1 MKDALRHVAVAAI
14 LITTATPSDA
24 QVNQPRTGRFT
35 IGGNFITGVPTGEF
49 ADATD
54 TSLGFSLVGYLNL
67 TRFLRIRV
75 DGGYVQ
81 YGSETRKVCMPNCR
95 VVFDL
100 NTSNGIGFGSIGPEL
115 VAPAGR
121 IRPYVNVGVGGSDFF
136 TDSHLDGVDDEHPIG
151 NTTNF
156 SDGTFAV
163 IAGGGVYIPLHLKS
177 SSPVAIDVGFRYHR
191 NGTVK
196 YLREGDIRDNADGT
210 IFFVPRQTR
219 ADLFTV
225 MVGMTIGIR
234 R

>member
-1 MKDALRHVAVAAI
+1 MKDALRRIALAAI
-14 LITTATPSDA
+14 LITTASPSGA

-35 IGGNFITGVPTGEF
+35 IGGNFITGLPTGEF

-54 TSLGFSLVGYLNL
+54 TSLGFSLVGYLDL

-75 DGGYVQ
+75 DGGYMQ
-81 YGSETRKVCMPNCR
+81 YGSETRRVCMPNCR

-100 NTSNGIGFGSIGPEL
+100 KTSNGIGFGSVGPEL

-121 IRPYVNVGVGGSDFF
+121 IRPYMNVGIGGSDFF
-136 TDSHLDGVDDEHPIG
+136 TGSHLDGADDEHAIG

-156 SDGTFAV
+156 ADGTFTV
-163 IAGGGVYIPLHLKS
+163 IAGGGVYIPLNLK
-177 SSPVAIDVGFRYHR
+177 SSPVAIDLGLRYHR

-210 IFFVPRQTR
+210 IFFIPRQTR

-225 MVGMTIGIR
+225 MVGMTVGIGR
-234 R
+234 

>member
-1 MKDALRHVAVAAI
+1 MKDALKHAAVAAI

-54 TSLGFSLVGYLNL
+54 TSFGFSLVGYLNL
-67 TRFLRIRV
+67 TRFVRIRV
-75 DGGYVQ
+75 DGGYLQ
-81 YGSETRKVCMPNCR
+81 YGSETRRVCMPNCR

-100 NTSNGIGFGSIGPEL
+100 KTSNGIGFGSVGPEL

-121 IRPYVNVGVGGSDFF
+121 LRPYMNVGIGGSDFF
-136 TDSHLDGVDDEHPIG
+136 TASHLDGTDDEHAIG

-156 SDGTFAV
+156 ADGTFAV
-163 IAGGGVYIPLHLKS
+163 TAGGGVYIPLYLKS
-177 SSPVAIDVGFRYHR
+177 SHVAVDLGFRYYR

-210 IFFVPRQTR
+210 IFFIPRQTR

-225 MVGMTIGIR
+225 IVGMTVGIGR
-234 R
+234 

>member
-1 MKDALRHVAVAAI
+1 MKDALTRTALAAI

-24 QVNQPRTGRFT
+24 QVNQPETGRFT
-35 IGGNFITGVPTGEF
+35 IGGNFITGLPTGEF
-49 ADATD
+49 ADTTG

-67 TRFLRIRV
+67 TRFFRIRV

-81 YGSETRKVCMPNCR
+81 YGSETRRVCMPNCR

-100 NTSNGIGFGSIGPEL
+100 KTSNGIGFGSAGPEL

-121 IRPYVNVGVGGSDFF
+121 IRPYVNAGIGGSYFI
-136 TDSHLDGVDDEHPIG
+136 TGSHLEGADDEHAIG
-151 NTTNF
+151 KTTNF
-156 SDGTFAV
+156 ADGTFAV
-163 IAGGGVYIPLHLKS
+163 MAGGGVYIPLSLK
-177 SSPVAIDVGFRYHR
+177 SSPVAIDLGLRYHR

-210 IFFVPRQTR
+210 IFFIPRQTR

-225 MVGMTIGIR
+225 MIGMTVGISR
-234 R
+234 